1 MADKQKRQ
9 QAGSPRSGKALGAA
23 VRRASLKR
31 RVRPSERAKARK
43 AAISQRP
50 LPKPPTRRPVKRT
63 TARTAG
69 AAAAGSAELSTQ
81 IDRIQDKFER
91 LESQAQMED
100 IFSAVGEIDNQLT
113 KLPFDLEALRDRG
126 YVHSGQLEDKL
137 EALDDKWDEVRPR
150 VEKALAEQVERLDRE
165 LDQTER
171 QVNRL
176 SNANAALAKTVD
188 SAVDSLGSRITAAR
202 RALDGLY
209 DGIQSELYQ
218 IEYALGQVGKMLD
231 LMADSQE
238 IRLLEAEGPLLAV
251 KAEWHQDGEEG
262 PKGYLFLTDQR
273 LLFEQREEVVTKKR
287 FGIFKADSEMVQKL
301 HIAVQVHEIDQLVHK
316 EEGGFL
322 GMGKDDIL
330 ELVFAATASLSR
342 ARFHLDGQDSKDWA
356 AMINRIQ
363 SGEIDG
369 DRSDEYL
376 DELEAAQITSAS
388 FPAQCPGCFA
398 AIPEQPRGVTSY
410 VCEFCG
416 ATVNPLSAD
425 AA

>member
-1 MADKQKRQ
+1 MADKRKKSQT
-9 QAGSPRSGKALGAA
+9 GSRRKGSSIGAA
-23 VRRASLKR
+23 VHRASLKR
-31 RVRPSERAKARK
+31 RVRPSARATARK
-43 AAISQRP
+43 EAINKRP
-50 LPKPPTRRPVKRT
+50 MPKPPARRPVKRT
-63 TARTAG
+63 AAKTAV
-69 AAAAGSAELSTQ
+69 SAELASQ
-81 IDRIQDKFER
+81 INSVQDKFER
-91 LESQAQMED
+91 LESQAQLED
-100 IFSAVGEIDNQLT
+100 IFSAVGEIDNKLT

-137 EALDDKWDEVRPR
+137 EAIDDKWDEVRPR

-176 SNANAALAKTVD
+176 GSTNAALVKTVD

-209 DGIQSELYQ
+209 DGIQSELYK

-231 LMADSQE
+231 LMAGSQE

-287 FGIFKADSEMVQKL
+287 FGLFKAESEMVQKL
-301 HIAVQVHEIDQLVHK
+301 HIAVQAHEIDQIVHK

-342 ARFHLDGQDSKDWA
+342 ARFHLDGQDSEDWA

-376 DELEAAQITSAS
+376 DELEAAEITSAS
-388 FPAQCPGCFA
+388 FPEQCPNCYA
-398 AIPEQPRGVTSY
+398 AVPKQPRGVTTYS
-410 VCEFCG
+410 CEFCG
-416 ATVNPLSAD
+416 VIVLPIDTVG
-425 AA
+425 

>member
-1 MADKQKRQ
+1 VAK
-9 QAGSPRSGKALGAA
+9 AA
-23 VRRASLKR
+23 VSPEL
-31 RVRPSERAKARK
+31 
-43 AAISQRP
+43 AAEIS
-50 LPKPPTRRPVKRT
+50 
-63 TARTAG
+63 
-69 AAAAGSAELSTQ
+69 
-81 IDRIQDKFER
+81 RIQDKFER
-91 LESQAQMED
+91 LESQAQLED
-100 IFSAVGEIDNQLT
+100 IFSAVGKIDTQLT
-113 KLPFDLEALRDRG
+113 QLPFDLEALRDRG

-137 EALDDKWDEVRPR
+137 EAIDEKWDEVRPR
-150 VEKALAEQVERLDRE
+150 VEKAITEQVTRLDRE

-209 DGIQSELYQ
+209 DGIQTELYQ
-218 IEYALGQVGKMLD
+218 IDHALKQVATMLD
-231 LMADSQE
+231 LIAGSQE

-251 KAEWHQDGEEG
+251 KAEWQQDGDEG
-262 PKGYLFLTDQR
+262 PKGYVFLTDQR

-287 FGIFKADSEMVQKL
+287 FGLFKAESEMVQKL
-301 HIAVQVHEIDQLVHK
+301 HFAVQVHEIDQIAHK

-330 ELVFAATASLSR
+330 ELVFAASAPLSR
-342 ARFHLDGQDSKDWA
+342 VRLHLDGQDSEDWA

-376 DELEAAQITSAS
+376 DELEAAAITSTS
-388 FPAQCPGCFA
+388 FPEQCPNCFA
-398 AIPEQPRGVTSY
+398 VIPAQPRGVTVYS
-410 VCEFCG
+410 CEFCG
-416 ATVNPLSAD
+416 ATVQPVTTSG
-425 AA
+425 

>member
-1 MADKQKRQ
+1 MADKGKRPQ
-9 QAGSPRSGKALGAA
+9 PGKRGSLGDA
-23 VRRASLKR
+23 VQRASLKR
-31 RVRPSERAKARK
+31 RVRPSARATARK
-43 AAISQRP
+43 AAIKQRP
-50 LPKPPTRRPVKRT
+50 MPKPPVRRPV
-63 TARTAG
+63 ARP
-69 AAAAGSAELSTQ
+69 AAKAAVSAELASQ
-81 IDRIQDKFER
+81 ISSIQDKFER
-91 LESQAQMED
+91 LESQAQLED
-100 IFSAVGEIDNQLT
+100 IFSAVGEIDNKLT

-126 YVHSGQLEDKL
+126 YVHSGLLEDKL

-150 VEKALAEQVERLDRE
+150 VEKALAEQVDRLDRE

-176 SNANAALAKTVD
+176 GNANAALAKTVD

-209 DGIQSELYQ
+209 DGIETELYQ
-218 IEYALGQVGKMLD
+218 IEYSLGQVGKMLD
-231 LMADSQE
+231 LMAGSQE

-262 PKGYLFLTDQR
+262 PKGFLFLTDQR

-287 FGIFKADSEMVQKL
+287 FGIFKAESEMVQKL
-301 HIAVQVHEIDQLVHK
+301 HIAVQVHEIEQIVHK

-342 ARFHLDGQDSKDWA
+342 ARFHLDGQDSEDWA
-356 AMINRIQ
+356 AMINRVQ
-363 SGEIDG
+363 SGEVDK

-376 DELEAAQITSAS
+376 DELEAAEITSAS
-388 FPAQCPGCFA
+388 FPEQCPKCYA
-398 AIPEQPRGVTSY
+398 AVPEQPRGVTTY
-410 VCEFCG
+410 TCEFCG
-416 ATVNPLSAD
+416 ATIQPLS
-425 AA
+425 